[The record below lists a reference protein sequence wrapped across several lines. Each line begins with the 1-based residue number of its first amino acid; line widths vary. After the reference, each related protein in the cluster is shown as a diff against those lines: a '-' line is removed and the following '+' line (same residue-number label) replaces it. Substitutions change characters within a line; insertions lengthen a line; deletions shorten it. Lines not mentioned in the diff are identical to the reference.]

1 MQVRRASTCLS
12 YATNQLTASP
22 RFGQSAADSPSP
34 FASERISDKVNRTA
48 IKTKS
53 QGTYYNARQ
62 QDMLLC
68 FIIRAEIRRKTRRV
82 IVGCQEQK
90 RIHLPGGAEE
100 RQGEGQ
106 GEKEAG
112 REKVDLPVAQL
123 LVAHSLYYL
132 LRLESPVSQGR
143 IVEEAKYVTGDRQ
156 VSDRARG
163 SLRASMWGQM
173 V

>member
-12 YATNQLTASP
+12 YATNQLKASP
-22 RFGQSAADSPSP
+22 RVGQSAADSPSP
-34 FASERISDKVNRTA
+34 FASERISVKVNRTA

-53 QGTYYNARQ
+53 QSKYYNARQ

-68 FIIRAEIRRKTRRV
+68 FIIRAQIRRKTRRV
-82 IVGCQEQK
+82 IIGCREQK

-100 RQGEGQ
+100 RQ

-123 LVAHSLYYL
+123 LVAHSLSITCSDL
-132 LRLESPVSQGR
+132 KVQFHKEES
-143 IVEEAKYVTGDRQ
+143 
-156 VSDRARG
+156 
-163 SLRASMWGQM
+163 
-173 V
+173 